1 MSDTNPEKILA
12 CAKDLFFKYGLRN
25 VTMDDIS
32 HELGMSKKTLYA
44 SFDNKQEIV
53 NTITR
58 NFLKKKEVE
67 YFQIV
72 QNSENAI
79 QELMLLMSN
88 LKGIFEQ
95 IDFRLVQDMQRY
107 YPEAWEMFEQHKR
120 DFMHVRIVENLKRGS
135 GEELYRSDFNIEIIA
150 KLRLEEIQWSLSK
163 EILPESKYTLL
174 KTHNEILMHFLYG
187 IVSTKGLKM
196 IKKYTNNEI

>member
-1 MSDTNPEKILA
+1 MSDTNQQKILT

-32 HELGMSKKTLYA
+32 HELGISKKTVYA
-44 SFDNKQEIV
+44 SFDNKEEIV

-58 NFLKKKEVE
+58 DFLKKKEEE
-67 YFQIV
+67 YSQIV

-79 QELMLLMSN
+79 QEIMLLMSN

-95 IDFRLVQDMQRY
+95 IDYRLVMDMQRY
-107 YPEAWEMFEQHKR
+107 YPEVWEMFEQHKKE
-120 DFMHVRIVENLKRGS
+120 FMYVRIVENLKTGI
-135 GEELYRSDFNIEIIA
+135 GEELYRSDFKIEIMA

-163 EILPESKYTLL
+163 EILQGSKYTLL
-174 KTHNEILMHFLYG
+174 ETHNEILMHFLYG

-196 IKKYTNNEI
+196 IKKYTTNEI